1 LSNHRNWELRQNQI
15 STNYRMG
22 KDFAML
28 AQNLNLYS
36 ADRSG
41 ATALEYALLAGSIAL
56 AMVAAIGVLG
66 DEVVALYNTIKITV

>member
-1 LSNHRNWELRQNQI
+1 
-15 STNYRMG
+15 
-22 KDFAML
+22 ML
-28 AQNLNLYS
+28 AQNLILYS

-66 DEVVALYNTIKITV
+66 DEVVALYNTIKITI